1 MEGNPNMQNKWVRTA
16 EAVGAGAKIYGYRVD
31 NVHQDTYK
39 MLNTL
44 SRGDQN
50 IELVPE
56 EGIED
61 FSDDEN
67 PNREKK
73 ETKIRQKRTIKL
85 TGKEGEATLEP
96 EEKIDLKKYDHE
108 KTAADPIFKQIT
120 KKFDDLT

>member
-1 MEGNPNMQNKWVRTA
+1 
-16 EAVGAGAKIYGYRVD
+16 
-31 NVHQDTYK
+31 

-85 TGKEGEATLEP
+85 TVKEGEATLEP
-96 EEKIDLKKYDHE
+96 EEKIDLKKYDHD